1 MKRDNYLL
9 IEKLRHELHQHPEL
23 SYNETWTKRHLID
36 FLKQNTSAEIHDC
49 GKYFYAVRRANKEKN
64 KKAIAFRA
72 DFDALPIEDEID
84 APYKSIIPGVGHK
97 CGHDGHAAA
106 LCGLALELEDMN
118 LERDVYMV
126 FQHAEETGQGACE
139 AVDMLNQNPDIEEIY
154 AFHNRV
160 AQRKGSIYIANEVSN
175 CASKG
180 MSIFM
185 KGVSTHA
192 STPEL
197 GRNPV
202 FALTKTMNGAYDFL
216 YQETFKGLTLC
227 TVVQLEVGK
236 YAFGTAASEGVL
248 RMTIRAEHEKEMDM
262 LQQKI
267 EEIAK
272 KESKK
277 DELSLKIQYEDA
289 FPETRNNPIAR
300 DKVIAA
306 AQKLGY
312 PVLVGQKPERGSEDF
327 GYFLKKVPGALFFV
341 GSGENIKSHHTTD
354 FDFVDEIMENS
365 VEMFKELI
373 IA

>member
-1 MKRDNYLL
+1 
-9 IEKLRHELHQHPEL
+9 
-23 SYNETWTKRHLID
+23 
-36 FLKQNTSAEIHDC
+36 
-49 GKYFYAVRRANKEKN
+49 
-64 KKAIAFRA
+64 
-72 DFDALPIEDEID
+72 
-84 APYKSIIPGVGHK
+84 
-97 CGHDGHAAA
+97 
-106 LCGLALELEDMN
+106 
-118 LERDVYMV
+118 
-126 FQHAEETGQGACE
+126 
-139 AVDMLNQNPDIEEIY
+139 
-154 AFHNRV
+154 
-160 AQRKGSIYIANEVSN
+160 
-175 CASKG
+175 
-180 MSIFM
+180 
-185 KGVSTHA
+185 
-192 STPEL
+192 
-197 GRNPV
+197 
-202 FALTKTMNGAYDFL
+202 MNGAYDFL